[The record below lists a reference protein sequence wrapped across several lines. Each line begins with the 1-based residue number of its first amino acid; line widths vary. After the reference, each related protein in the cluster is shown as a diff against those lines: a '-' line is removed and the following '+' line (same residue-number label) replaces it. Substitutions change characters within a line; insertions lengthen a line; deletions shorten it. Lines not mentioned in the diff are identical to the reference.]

1 MIILSVD
8 GATPVAGVAIVKDGI
23 LLAEEM
29 LNVGN
34 THSVQLMPMVVEI
47 LEKCNLTMQD
57 IDAVVTSKGPG
68 SFTGLRIGMATAK
81 GLVQGSGCKLVAIP
95 TLDVLAANLWGAA
108 GWICPIMNAKK
119 NEVYTALYRF
129 SEGKLCLHG
138 EYRAMGPKELA
149 DELKENCENIW
160 FIGDGVSVYR
170 DLFTEIL
177 GAKANF
183 SPLSHCLSRAGVLA
197 MLGYEKALVGE
208 FEDLFTLVPLYVRKS
223 EAEVRWEASHPGESI
238 G

>member
-8 GATPVAGVAIVKDGI
+8 GATPVAGVAVVKDGV
-23 LLAEEM
+23 LLSEEM

-34 THSVQLMPMVVEI
+34 THSIQLMPMVAEV
-47 LEKCNLTMQD
+47 LEKCNFTMQD

-81 GLVQGSGCKLVAIP
+81 GLVQGSGCKLVAVP
-95 TLDVLAANLWGAA
+95 TLDVLAANLWGVD
-108 GWICPIMNAKK
+108 GLVCPIMNAKK
-119 NEVYTALYRF
+119 NEVYTAFYQYVG
-129 SEGKLCLHG
+129 GKLCLRG
-138 EYRAMGPKELA
+138 EYRAIGPKELA
-149 DELKENCENIW
+149 EELKENCENIW

-170 DLFTEIL
+170 DLLVDIL
-177 GAKANF
+177 GARAHF

-197 MLGYEKALVGE
+197 MLGYEKALAGE

>member
-160 FIGDGVSVYR
+160 FIGDGVSVYQ

-197 MLGYEKALVGE
+197 MLGHEKALVGE

>member
-8 GATPVAGVAIVKDGI
+8 GATPVAGVAVVKDGV

-34 THSVQLMPMVVEI
+34 THSVQLMPMVVDI

-81 GLVQGSGCKLVAIP
+81 GLVQGCGCKLVAVA
-95 TLDVLAANLWGAA
+95 TLDVLAANMWGAD

-119 NEVYTALYRF
+119 NEVYTARYRF
-129 SEGKLCLHG
+129 EAGKMQLHG
-138 EYRAMGPKELA
+138 EYQAIKPTDLA
-149 DELKENCENIW
+149 AEFTDNCENIW
-160 FIGDGVSVYR
+160 FIGDGVEIYR
-170 DLFTEIL
+170 ALLTEAF
-177 GAKANF
+177 GDKACF
-183 SPLSHCLSRAGVLA
+183 SPLSHRLSSAAVLA
-197 MLGYEKALVGE
+197 MLGYEKALNGE

-223 EAEVRWEASHPGESI
+223 EAEVRWEEAHPGESVL
-238 G
+238 